1 MILTET
7 KELISKINF
16 NDLRNKKVLI
26 TGASGLIGVYMVSC
40 LNHILDEYNIKLY
53 AWIRNEVDEKF
64 KMFYEKCEIIQKD
77 ITDIKSFSN
86 LPKFDCII
94 HAAGYGQPNKF
105 LDDKLKTISLN
116 TSSTINL
123 FDKLNKDGKFLFVSS
138 SEIYS
143 GLDCENILETEIGTT
158 NPNHPRACY
167 IEGKRCGEAICNSFI
182 SKGFDVKIVRLSLA
196 YGPGTKKNDNRVLNS
211 LIEKG
216 LTQDYIK
223 LLDNGTAVRTY
234 CYITDVVEMFW
245 NVLLFGKESLYNI
258 GGKSVT
264 SILELAE
271 LIAKNLDKKVL
282 LPEIEEQ
289 LAGNP
294 KIVNIS
300 LQKYLNEFNKNTFV
314 SLEDGIK
321 KTINWQKY
329 IYYNGY

>member
-1 MILTET
+1 MKT
-7 KELISKINF
+7 KDRI
-16 NDLRNKKVLI
+16 VP
-26 TGASGLIGVYMVSC
+26 V
-40 LNHILDEYNIKLY
+40 NIK
-53 AWIRNEVDEKF
+53 
-64 KMFYEKCEIIQKD
+64 
-77 ITDIKSFSN
+77 
-86 LPKFDCII
+86 
-94 HAAGYGQPNKF
+94 
-105 LDDKLKTISLN
+105 
-116 TSSTINL
+116 
-123 FDKLNKDGKFLFVSS
+123 
-138 SEIYS
+138 
-143 GLDCENILETEIGTT
+143 IL
-158 NPNHPRACY
+158 
-167 IEGKRCGEAICNSFI
+167 
-182 SKGFDVKIVRLSLA
+182 RLSLA

-258 GGKSVT
+258 GGKSVI

-282 LPEIEEQ
+282 LPEIEKE

-329 IYYNGY
+329 IYNNGY